1 MKIKYIGSTTKSEGT
16 TKNEGST
23 KSEHSTSNE
32 IDTGAS
38 NKNIYRGY

>member
-23 KSEHSTSNE
+23 KSEHTTSNE